1 MYDLALVREILR
13 QMLWSVQT
21 VSKRFEP
28 INSPDDFTASD
39 DGLEKRDAICMQLI
53 AIGESVQNLDRV
65 TDGTLLSRYPRIE
78 WKRIMGMRDILSHHY
93 FDIDAEVV
101 YSVCANHIPVLMRT
115 LLDILNELPN
125 SVVWSRE

>member
-39 DGLEKRDAICMQLI
+39 DGLEKRDAI
-53 AIGESVQNLDRV
+53 
-65 TDGTLLSRYPRIE
+65 
-78 WKRIMGMRDILSHHY
+78 
-93 FDIDAEVV
+93 
-101 YSVCANHIPVLMRT
+101 
-115 LLDILNELPN
+115 
-125 SVVWSRE
+125 